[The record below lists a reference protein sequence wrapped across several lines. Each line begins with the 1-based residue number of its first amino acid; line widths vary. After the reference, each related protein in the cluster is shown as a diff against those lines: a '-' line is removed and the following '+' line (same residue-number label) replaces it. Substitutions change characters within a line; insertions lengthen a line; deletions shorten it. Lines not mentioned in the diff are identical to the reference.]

1 MFALWGFIMSREMS
15 EANERL
21 ARVEAVTETMS
32 ENMNRLILATEKIAD
47 VRTEMAVLQNHQEN
61 SNRLAQEQQKTN
73 ERRFDKLE
81 ESVSQN
87 KAQITKWGAATIMV
101 ITALYILFPDIRG
114 LISF

>member
-1 MFALWGFIMSREMS
+1 MS

-21 ARVEAVTETMS
+21 ARVEAVTETIS

-47 VRTEMAVLQNHQEN
+47 VRTEMAVLQKHQEN
-61 SNRLAQEQQKTN
+61 SDRLAQEHQKTN

-87 KAQITKWGAATIMV
+87 KTQIAKWGTATIVV
-101 ITALYILFPDIRG
+101 ITALYVMFPDLRG
-114 LISF
+114 ALPFVG

>member
-1 MFALWGFIMSREMS
+1 MS

-21 ARVEAVTETMS
+21 ARVEAVTETIS

-47 VRTEMAVLQNHQEN
+47 VRTEMAVLQKHQEN
-61 SNRLAQEQQKTN
+61 SDRLAQEQQKTN

-87 KAQITKWGAATIMV
+87 KTQIAKWGAATIVV
-101 ITALYILFPDIRG
+101 ITALYIMFPDLRG
-114 LISF
+114 ALPFIG